1 MTTTLAPPAT
11 IAFIGLG
18 MMGRPMATRLVEAGF
33 TLRVFDV
40 SQKAVSDFVG
50 AHPSALATA
59 SAKAAAQ
66 GADALITML
75 PDGKIVRQA
84 VLEGQRPRDR
94 RPGSRARV
102 VMDMSSSN
110 PVDTQKLARDL
121 AARGVALLDAPVSGG
136 VKRAVDGSLSIMVGG
151 AAADLERA
159 RPVFGAM
166 GKTIT
171 LCGPAGAGHALKAL
185 NNYLS
190 AAGLVA
196 MCEALVVGESFGLDP
211 GTMVDVFNS
220 STGKSNATEVK
231 GRQFVVPRRPSRPA
245 SPPALMAKDLRTAG
259 DVASHLKLNCP
270 TWSRPSPTGP
280 PPTASSAR
288 APTTPRSSATPRCW
302 PRRSNGGSL
311 HARRDLH
318 PPEARRQ
325 RAGHGRRRS
334 LLGHDPGAH
343 RSR

>member
-1 MTTTLAPPAT
+1 MTALAPPAT
-11 IAFIGLG
+11 IAFLGLG
-18 MMGRPMATRLVEAGF
+18 MMGRPMARRLAEAGF
-33 TLRVFDV
+33 KLRVFDV

-59 SAKAAAQ
+59 SAKAAAE

-84 VLEGQRPRDR
+84 VLEGRDAAVE
-94 RPGSRARV
+94 GLQAGALV
-102 VMDMSSSN
+102 LDMSSSN

-121 AARGVALLDAPVSGG
+121 AGRGVALLDAPVSGG
-136 VKRAVDGSLSIMVGG
+136 VRRAVDGSLSIMVGG
-151 AAADLERA
+151 AAADLERV
-159 RPVFGAM
+159 RPIFGTM

-196 MCEALVVGESFGLDP
+196 MCEALVVGEAFGLDP

-231 GRQFVVPRRPSRPA
+231 GRQFVVPRNFA
-245 SPPALMAKDLRTAG
+245 AGFTTALMAKDLRTAG
-259 DVASHLKLNCP
+259 DVATHLKLQVPNLALAVAY
-270 TWSRPSPTGP
+270 W
-280 PPTASSAR
+280 TAAD
-288 APTTPRSSATPRCW
+288 
-302 PRRSNGGSL
+302 GK
-311 HARRDLH
+311 
-318 PPEARRQ
+318 
-325 RAGHGRRRS
+325 
-334 LLGHDPGAH
+334 LGKGADH
-343 RSR
+343 TEIFRYAEMLAEEG

>member
-1 MTTTLAPPAT
+1 MTPLTPPAT

-18 MMGRPMATRLVEAGF
+18 MMGRPMASRLAGAGF
-33 TLRVFDV
+33 KLRVFDL

-50 AHPSALATA
+50 AHPTALATA

-75 PDGKIVRQA
+75 PDGKVGAAA
-84 VLEGQRPRDR
+84 VLEGRDAAVE
-94 RPGSRARV
+94 GLGAGAL

-121 AARGVALLDAPVSGG
+121 AGEGLALLDAPVSGG

-196 MCEALVVGESFGLDP
+196 MCEALIVGENFGLDP
-211 GTMVDVFNS
+211 GTMVDVFNT

-231 GRQFVVPRRPSRPA
+231 GRQFVVSRNFAAGFSTGADGQGPA
-245 SPPALMAKDLRTAG
+245 HR
-259 DVASHLKLNCP
+259 
-270 TWSRPSPTGP
+270 
-280 PPTASSAR
+280 
-288 APTTPRSSATPRCW
+288 
-302 PRRSNGGSL
+302 
-311 HARRDLH
+311 
-318 PPEARRQ
+318 
-325 RAGHGRRRS
+325 GRRRLASQAQHAQPRAGGGLLDRRRRQARQGRRPHRDLPLRRDAGRGGLTGLSGFDS
-334 LLGHDPGAH
+334 LRP
-343 RSR
+343 RNYISTT

>member
-1 MTTTLAPPAT
+1 MTAITPPAT

-18 MMGRPMATRLVEAGF
+18 MMGRPMASRLAGAGF
-33 TLRVFDV
+33 KLRVFDL

-50 AHPSALATA
+50 AHPTALATA

-75 PDGKIVRQA
+75 PDGKAVRAA
-84 VLEGQRPRDR
+84 VEGL
-94 RPGSRARV
+94 GAGAL

-121 AARGVALLDAPVSGG
+121 AGKGLALLDAPVSGG

-190 AAGLVA
+190 AAGVVA
-196 MCEALVVGESFGLDP
+196 LSEALIVGEQFGLDP
-211 GTMVDVFNS
+211 GTMVDVFNT

-231 GRQFVVPRRPSRPA
+231 GRQFIVSRSFA
-245 SPPALMAKDLRTAG
+245 AGFSMALMAKDLRTAG
-259 DVASHLKLNCP
+259 DVASHLKLHVPNLEQAVAY
-270 TWSRPSPTGP
+270 W
-280 PPTASSAR
+280 TAAD
-288 APTTPRSSATPRCW
+288 
-302 PRRSNGGSL
+302 GK
-311 HARRDLH
+311 
-318 PPEARRQ
+318 
-325 RAGHGRRRS
+325 
-334 LLGHDPGAH
+334 LGKGADH
-343 RSR
+343 TEIFRYAEMLADED

>member
-1 MTTTLAPPAT
+1 
-11 IAFIGLG
+11 
-18 MMGRPMATRLVEAGF
+18 MASRRAGAGF
-33 TLRVFDV
+33 RLRVFDV

-59 SAKAAAQ
+59 SAKAAAE

-75 PDGKIVRQA
+75 PDGRIVRQA
-84 VLEGQRPRDR
+84 VLEGRDAAVEGLA
-94 RPGSRARV
+94 PGAPV
-102 VMDMSSSN
+102 LDMSSSN

-121 AARGVALLDAPVSGG
+121 AARGLALLDAPVSGG

-151 AAADLERA
+151 AAADLDRV

-196 MCEALVVGESFGLDP
+196 MCEALVVGEAFGLDP
-211 GTMVDVFNS
+211 GTMVDVFNT

-231 GRQFVVPRRPSRPA
+231 GRQFVVSRTFA
-245 SPPALMAKDLRTAG
+245 AGFTTALMAKDLRTAG
-259 DVASHLKLNCP
+259 EVASHLKLNMP
-270 TWSRPSPTGP
+270 NLQQAVAYWTDADGK
-280 PPTASSAR
+280 
-288 APTTPRSSATPRCW
+288 
-302 PRRSNGGSL
+302 
-311 HARRDLH
+311 
-318 PPEARRQ
+318 
-325 RAGHGRRRS
+325 
-334 LLGHDPGAH
+334 LGKGADH
-343 RSR
+343 TEIFRYAERLAEQAD

>member
-1 MTTTLAPPAT
+1 MTPLKPPAT

-33 TLRVFDV
+33 KLRVFDV

-75 PDGKIVRQA
+75 PDGKIVRAA
-84 VLEGQRPRDR
+84 VLEGRD
-94 RPGSRARV
+94 PAVEGLSAGAV

-151 AAADLERA
+151 AAADLERTQPMFA
-159 RPVFGAM
+159 AM

-171 LCGPAGAGHALKAL
+171 FCGPAGAGHALKAL

-190 AAGLVA
+190 ASSLVA
-196 MCEALVVGESFGLDP
+196 MCEALVVGEAFGLDP
-211 GTMVDVFNS
+211 GTMVDVFNTS
-220 STGKSNATEVK
+220 SGMSNSTQVK
-231 GRQFVVPRRPSRPA
+231 GRQQVVSRA
-245 SPPALMAKDLRTAG
+245 FAAGFTTSLMAKDLRTAG
-259 DVASHLKLNCP
+259 DVATHLKLNMP
-270 TWSRPSPTGP
+270 ILQQAVAYWNDADGK
-280 PPTASSAR
+280 
-288 APTTPRSSATPRCW
+288 
-302 PRRSNGGSL
+302 
-311 HARRDLH
+311 
-318 PPEARRQ
+318 
-325 RAGHGRRRS
+325 
-334 LLGHDPGAH
+334 LGKGADH
-343 RSR
+343 TEIFRYAEMLAEEEG

>member
-1 MTTTLAPPAT
+1 MTALEPPAT

-18 MMGRPMATRLVEAGF
+18 MMGRPMAARLAQAGYK
-33 TLRVFDV
+33 LRLYDL

-59 SAKAAAQ
+59 SPKAAAQ

-75 PDGKIVRQA
+75 PDGKVVRQA
-84 VLEGQRPRDR
+84 VIEGRDAVR
-94 RPGSRARV
+94 EGLAAGALV
-102 VMDMSSSN
+102 LDMSSSN

-121 AARGVALLDAPVSGG
+121 AMAGVALLDAPVSGG
-136 VKRAVDGSLSIMVGG
+136 VKRAIDGSLSIMVGG

-159 RPVFGAM
+159 RPVFAAM

-171 LCGPAGAGHALKAL
+171 LCGAIGAGHTMKAL

-196 MCEALVVGESFGLDP
+196 MCEALVVGEAFGLDP

-231 GRQFVVPRRPSRPA
+231 GRQFVVSRTFA
-245 SPPALMAKDLRTAG
+245 AGFTTGLMAKDLRTAG
-259 DVASHLKLNCP
+259 EVAAHLELDMPMLKHAVAYWADANQRL
-270 TWSRPSPTGP
+270 
-280 PPTASSAR
+280 
-288 APTTPRSSATPRCW
+288 
-302 PRRSNGGSL
+302 GGAADHTEIFRYAEML
-311 HARRDLH
+311 A
-318 PPEARRQ
+318 EK
-325 RAGHGRRRS
+325 GT
-334 LLGHDPGAH
+334 
-343 RSR
+343 

>member
-1 MTTTLAPPAT
+1 MTPLKPPAT

-18 MMGRPMATRLVEAGF
+18 MMGRPMATRLAEAGF
-33 TLRVFDV
+33 KLRVFDV

-75 PDGKIVRQA
+75 PDGKIVRAA
-84 VLEGQRPRDR
+84 VLEGRD
-94 RPGSRARV
+94 PAVEGLSAGAI

-136 VKRAVDGSLSIMVGG
+136 VKRAIDGSLSIMVGG
-151 AAADLERA
+151 AAADLERTQ
-159 RPVFGAM
+159 PVFGAM

-171 LCGPAGAGHALKAL
+171 FCGPAGAGHALKAL

-190 AAGLVA
+190 ATSLVA

-211 GTMVDVFNS
+211 GTMVDVFNTS
-220 STGKSNATEVK
+220 SGMSNSTQVK
-231 GRQFVVPRRPSRPA
+231 GRQQVVSRA
-245 SPPALMAKDLRTAG
+245 FAAGFTTSLMAKDLRTAG
-259 DVASHLKLNCP
+259 DVATHLKLKMPVLQQAVAYWNDAD
-270 TWSRPSPTGP
+270 GK
-280 PPTASSAR
+280 
-288 APTTPRSSATPRCW
+288 
-302 PRRSNGGSL
+302 
-311 HARRDLH
+311 
-318 PPEARRQ
+318 
-325 RAGHGRRRS
+325 
-334 LLGHDPGAH
+334 LGKGADH
-343 RSR
+343 TEIFRYAEMLAEES

>member
-1 MTTTLAPPAT
+1 MTTFTPPAT

-18 MMGRPMATRLVEAGF
+18 MMGRPMAKRLVEAGF

-50 AHPSALATA
+50 AHASALATA

-66 GADALITML
+66 GAAALITML

-84 VLEGQRPRDR
+84 VLEGQDPAIE
-94 RPGSRARV
+94 GLEAGAV

-110 PVDTQKLARDL
+110 PVDTQKLAKDL
-121 AARGVALLDAPVSGG
+121 AGRGVALLDAPVSGG
-136 VKRAVDGSLSIMVGG
+136 VKRAIDGSLSIMVGG

-159 RPVFGAM
+159 RPVFAAM

-196 MCEALVVGESFGLDP
+196 MCEALVVGEAFGLDP

-231 GRQFVVPRRPSRPA
+231 GRQFVVSRTFA
-245 SPPALMAKDLRTAG
+245 AGFTAGLMAKDLRTAG
-259 DVASHLKLNCP
+259 DVATHLGLDMPVLKQSVGYWADAVGKL
-270 TWSRPSPTGP
+270 GP
-280 PPTASSAR
+280 AADHTEIFRYAEM
-288 APTTPRSSATPRCW
+288 
-302 PRRSNGGSL
+302 L
-311 HARRDLH
+311 
-318 PPEARRQ
+318 
-325 RAGHGRRRS
+325 AGEGK
-334 LLGHDPGAH
+334 
-343 RSR
+343 

>member
-1 MTTTLAPPAT
+1 MTPLAPPAT

-18 MMGRPMATRLVEAGF
+18 MMGRPMASRRAGAGF
-33 TLRVFDV
+33 RLRVFDL

-50 AHPSALATA
+50 AHPTALATA

-75 PDGKIVRQA
+75 PDGKAVRQA
-84 VLEGQRPRDR
+84 VLEGRDAAAE
-94 RPGSRARV
+94 GLGAGAL

-121 AARGVALLDAPVSGG
+121 AAHGLALLDAPVSGG

-151 AAADLERA
+151 AAADLERV

-196 MCEALVVGESFGLDP
+196 MCEALVVGEAFGLDP

-231 GRQFVVPRRPSRPA
+231 GRQFVVSRTFA
-245 SPPALMAKDLRTAG
+245 AGFTTALMAKDLRTAG
-259 DVASHLKLNCP
+259 EVANHLELNMPNLQQAVAYWTDADGKLGKGADH
-270 TWSRPSPTGP
+270 TEIFRY
-280 PPTASSAR
+280 AERLAEE
-288 APTTPRSSATPRCW
+288 
-302 PRRSNGGSL
+302 GS
-311 HARRDLH
+311 
-318 PPEARRQ
+318 
-325 RAGHGRRRS
+325 
-334 LLGHDPGAH
+334 
-343 RSR
+343 

>member
-1 MTTTLAPPAT
+1 MTTLAPPAT

-18 MMGRPMATRLVEAGF
+18 MMGRPMASRLVEAGF
-33 TLRVFDV
+33 KLQVFDV

-50 AHPSALATA
+50 AHPAALATA
-59 SAKAAAQ
+59 SAKAAAR
-66 GADALITML
+66 GAAALITML

-84 VLEGQRPRDR
+84 VLEGRDAAFE
-94 RPGSRARV
+94 GLEAGAL

-151 AAADLERA
+151 AAADLERV

-171 LCGPAGAGHALKAL
+171 HCGPAGAGHALKAL

-196 MCEALVVGESFGLDP
+196 MCEALVVGEAFGLDP

-231 GRQFVVPRRPSRPA
+231 GRQFVVSRSFA
-245 SPPALMAKDLRTAG
+245 AGFTAALMAKDLRTAG
-259 DVASHLKLNCP
+259 DVAHHLE
-270 TWSRPSPTGP
+270 
-280 PPTASSAR
+280 
-288 APTTPRSSATPRCW
+288 
-302 PRRSNGGSL
+302 L
-311 HARRDLH
+311 HMPNLEQAVSYWAAAD
-318 PPEARRQ
+318 
-325 RAGHGRRRS
+325 GR
-334 LLGHDPGAH
+334 LGKGADH
-343 RSR
+343 TEIFRYAEMLAEEKA

>member
-1 MTTTLAPPAT
+1 MTALTPPAT

-18 MMGRPMATRLVEAGF
+18 MMGRPMASRLAGAGF
-33 TLRVFDV
+33 TLRVFDL

-50 AHPSALATA
+50 THPTALATA

-75 PDGKIVRQA
+75 PDGKAVRQA
-84 VLEGQRPRDR
+84 VLEGRD
-94 RPGSRARV
+94 GAAEGLSAGAL

-121 AARGVALLDAPVSGG
+121 AAKGLALLDAPVSGG

-159 RPVFGAM
+159 RPVFAAM
-166 GKTIT
+166 GRTIT

-190 AAGLVA
+190 AAGVVV
-196 MCEALVVGESFGLDP
+196 MCEALIVGEAFGLDP
-211 GTMVDVFNS
+211 GTMVDVFNT

-231 GRQFVVPRRPSRPA
+231 GRQFVVSKSFA
-245 SPPALMAKDLRTAG
+245 AGFTAALMAKDLRTAG
-259 DVASHLKLNCP
+259 ELASHLDLDMPNLQQAAAY
-270 TWSRPSPTGP
+270 W
-280 PPTASSAR
+280 TAADGTLGKGADHTEIFR
-288 APTTPRSSATPRCW
+288 YAERLAEKE
-302 PRRSNGGSL
+302 GS
-311 HARRDLH
+311 
-318 PPEARRQ
+318 
-325 RAGHGRRRS
+325 
-334 LLGHDPGAH
+334 
-343 RSR
+343 